1 MRKFCVSGTGL
12 FHTRG
17 LNKSPQQPWEGGIT
31 MPTLQMEKLRL
42 GGYADSS
49 VCPLR
54 SRVLLGSAISGIGDL
69 FFPRSLSLEVLVPHH
84 SLHNSHFSF
93 I

>member
-1 MRKFCVSGTGL
+1 M
-12 FHTRG
+12 
-17 LNKSPQQPWEGGIT
+17 

-42 GGYADSS
+42 GGYVDCS

-54 SRVLLGSAISGIGDL
+54 SRVLLSSAISGAGDL
-69 FFPRSLSLEVLVPHH
+69 FFPRSLSREVLVPHH
-84 SLHNSHFSF
+84 SLYHSHFSF